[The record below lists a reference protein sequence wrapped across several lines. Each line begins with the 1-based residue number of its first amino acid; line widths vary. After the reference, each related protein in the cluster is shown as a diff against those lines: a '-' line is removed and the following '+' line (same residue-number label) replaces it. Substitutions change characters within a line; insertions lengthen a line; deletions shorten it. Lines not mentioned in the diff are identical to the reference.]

1 MHKSF
6 VKLKDL
12 IMSQTNPF
20 KAVVH
25 TETWLSDEKAH
36 NYCLFL
42 ILNCSS
48 INQIRKC
55 SRESGGVVV
64 FIHKSLNYKVTHD

>member
-1 MHKSF
+1 MHKNF

-20 KAVVH
+20 KAVVL
-25 TETWLSDEKAH
+25 TETWLSDEKEH

-42 ILNCSS
+42 ILNCS
-48 INQIRKC
+48 
-55 SRESGGVVV
+55 
-64 FIHKSLNYKVTHD
+64 